1 MSRKYKGYTY
11 RLTDDLIDIQY
22 ERLDS
27 EGNIATFTT
36 PTKLYEIEG
45 LKPSSEKPYLKTVID
60 CKNYID
66 AQLEGAPVIKNKVG
80 EALKTARL
88 KAGLSQMALGLEMGI
103 DADNAQ
109 KQISYWERG
118 GSNVPAA
125 KVRQLARIL
134 NIDPLDLL
142 P

>member
-45 LKPSSEKPYLKTVID
+45 LKPSNEKPYLKTVID

-66 AQLEGAPVIKNKVG
+66 AQLEGTPIATNKVG
-80 EALKTARL
+80 ETIKAARL
-88 KAGLSQMALGLEMGI
+88 KAGLSQMALGLQVGFDEGT
-103 DADNAQ
+103 AQ
-109 KQISYWERG
+109 KNVSRWEHGVNR
-118 GSNVPAA
+118 VPVEN
-125 KVRQLARIL
+125 VRQLARIL
-134 NIDPLDLL
+134 NIDPLNLL